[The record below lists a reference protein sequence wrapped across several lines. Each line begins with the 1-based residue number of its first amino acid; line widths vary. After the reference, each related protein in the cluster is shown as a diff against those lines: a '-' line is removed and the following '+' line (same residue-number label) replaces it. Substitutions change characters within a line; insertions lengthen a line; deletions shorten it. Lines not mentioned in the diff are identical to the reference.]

1 MVVGTVEMHW
11 SGQISLRGSSRGEAG
26 TSDFLSVSAHLLAVL
41 CPEEPGQALTGSFL
55 PALPTKTPVG
65 AKPLSCHGPAS
76 GLFGRPCETTSGML
90 RTQEG
95 STGGSQSLASAQ
107 AESDL
112 CKSFQDFSMEFPRFF
127 SAATPQFRQWKGM

>member
-1 MVVGTVEMHW
+1 MEGA
-11 SGQISLRGSSRGEAG
+11 LRGGGYCTRQGLLLLACAWPALGAG
-26 TSDFLSVSAHLLAVL
+26 GRAAHLLAVL

-107 AESDL
+107 D
-112 CKSFQDFSMEFPRFF
+112 
-127 SAATPQFRQWKGM
+127 